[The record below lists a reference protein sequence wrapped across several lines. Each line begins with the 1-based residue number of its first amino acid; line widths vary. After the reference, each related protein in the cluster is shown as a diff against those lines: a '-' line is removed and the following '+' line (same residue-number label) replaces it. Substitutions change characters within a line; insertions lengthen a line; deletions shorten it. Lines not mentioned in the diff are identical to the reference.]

1 MRSVAIVNQKGGCG
15 KTTTAINLAATLAA
29 KNHRT
34 LLVDMDPQG
43 HCGIGLGVP
52 EDRIEQGLAEALLA
66 DPPGGADPDAMLW
79 EVAKNL
85 RLAPSTLSLAGL
97 EAARGGLAHL
107 PDRDARLSQFLDR
120 VADRFDWCVI
130 DCPPTIG
137 LLTFNALRAADE
149 AIIPVETGFF
159 SLKGSERQAAAIQA
173 MSARLERELPLR
185 ILPTLHRPSAKLAT
199 DLLAAIER
207 RHGMLTMPL
216 VIREHESLREAAG
229 FGQPITEY
237 APGSEA
243 CRDFVLLVDWL
254 EANPVVCTRK
264 KLNSATAARGELVL
278 EDAAPANTAATSGER
293 MADLLARIRQQA
305 AAPIAVEISSSIA
318 PNIESPVSGVSGVSG
333 ELP

>member
-29 KNHRT
+29 KNRRT

-52 EDRIEQGLAEALLA
+52 EDRIEHGLAEALLS

-120 VADRFDWCVI
+120 VANRFDWCVI

>member
-29 KNHRT
+29 KNRRT

-52 EDRIEQGLAEALLA
+52 EDRIEHGLAEALLS

-173 MSARLERELPLR
+173 MSTRLERELPLR

-243 CRDFVLLVDWL
+243 CLDFIALVEWL
-254 EANPVVCTRK
+254 DVNPVVCTRQK
-264 KLNSATAARGELVL
+264 INTAFAARGELAL
-278 EDAAPANTAATSGER
+278 DDAAPVSSAAASGER
-293 MADLLARIRQQA
+293 MADLLSRIRQQA
-305 AAPIAVEISSSIA
+305 SMPMTPALSVESVVR
-318 PNIESPVSGVSGVSG
+318 IESPVSGDQK
-333 ELP
+333 

>member
-15 KTTTAINLAATLAA
+15 KTTTAINLAVTLAA
-29 KNHRT
+29 KNRRT

-52 EDRIEQGLAEALLA
+52 EDRIEHGLAEALLS

-173 MSARLERELPLR
+173 MSTRLERELPLR

-243 CRDFVLLVDWL
+243 CLDFIALVEWL
-254 EANPVVCTRK
+254 DANPVVCTRQK
-264 KLNSATAARGELVL
+264 INAAFAPRGELAL
-278 EDAAPANTAATSGER
+278 DDAAPVSSAAASGER
-293 MADLLARIRQQA
+293 MADLLSRIRQQA
-305 AAPIAVEISSSIA
+305 SAPMTPVLSVESVVH
-318 PNIESPVSGVSGVSG
+318 IESPVSGDQK
-333 ELP
+333 

>member
-29 KNHRT
+29 KNRRT

-52 EDRIEQGLAEALLA
+52 EDRIEHGLAEALLS

-173 MSARLERELPLR
+173 MSTRLERELPLR

-243 CRDFVLLVDWL
+243 CLDFIALVEWL
-254 EANPVVCTRK
+254 DANPVVCTRQK
-264 KLNSATAARGELVL
+264 INAAFAPRGELAL
-278 EDAAPANTAATSGER
+278 DDAAPVSSAAASGER
-293 MADLLARIRQQA
+293 MADLLSRIRQQA
-305 AAPIAVEISSSIA
+305 SAPMTPVLSVESVVH
-318 PNIESPVSGVSGVSG
+318 IESPVSG
-333 ELP
+333 EQK

>member
-29 KNHRT
+29 KNRRT

-52 EDRIEQGLAEALLA
+52 EDRIEHGLAEALLS

-173 MSARLERELPLR
+173 MSTRLERELPLR

-243 CRDFVLLVDWL
+243 CLDFIALVEWL
-254 EANPVVCTRK
+254 DANPVVCTLQK
-264 KLNSATAARGELVL
+264 INAAFAPRGELAL
-278 EDAAPANTAATSGER
+278 DDAAPVSSAAASGER
-293 MADLLARIRQQA
+293 MADLLSRIRQQA
-305 AAPIAVEISSSIA
+305 SAPMTPVLSVESVVH
-318 PNIESPVSGVSGVSG
+318 IESPVSGDQK
-333 ELP
+333 

>member
-29 KNHRT
+29 KNRRT

-52 EDRIEQGLAEALLA
+52 EDRIEHGLAEALLS

-173 MSARLERELPLR
+173 MSTRLERELPLR

-243 CRDFVLLVDWL
+243 CLDFIALVEWL
-254 EANPVVCTRK
+254 DANPVVCTRQK
-264 KLNSATAARGELVL
+264 INAAFAPRGELAL
-278 EDAAPANTAATSGER
+278 DDAAPVSSAAASGER
-293 MADLLARIRQQA
+293 MADLLSRIRQHA
-305 AAPIAVEISSSIA
+305 SAPMTPVLSVESVVR
-318 PNIESPVSGVSGVSG
+318 IESPVSGDQK
-333 ELP
+333 

>member
-29 KNHRT
+29 KNRRT

-52 EDRIEQGLAEALLA
+52 EDRIEHGLAEALLS

-85 RLAPSTLSLAGL
+85 RLAPRTLSLAGL

-173 MSARLERELPLR
+173 MSTRLERELPLR

-207 RHGMLTMPL
+207 RHGLLTMPL

-243 CRDFVLLVDWL
+243 CLDFIALVEWL
-254 EANPVVCTRK
+254 DANPVVCTRQK
-264 KLNSATAARGELVL
+264 INAAFAPRGELAL
-278 EDAAPANTAATSGER
+278 DDAAPVSSAAASGER
-293 MADLLARIRQQA
+293 MADLLSRIRQQA
-305 AAPIAVEISSSIA
+305 SAPMTPVLSVESVVH
-318 PNIESPVSGVSGVSG
+318 IESPVSGDQK
-333 ELP
+333 

>member
-29 KNHRT
+29 KDRRT

-107 PDRDARLSQFLDR
+107 SDRDARLSIFLDR

-159 SLKGSERQAAAIQA
+159 SLKGSERQAAAIGA
-173 MSARLERELPLR
+173 MSARLERDLPLR
-185 ILPTLHRPSAKLAT
+185 ILPTLHRPNAKLAT

-243 CRDFVLLVDWL
+243 CRDFIALVDWL
-254 EANPVVCTRK
+254 DANPVACTRR
-264 KLNSATAARGELVL
+264 KLNVLIAARAELAQD
-278 EDAAPANTAATSGER
+278 DAAPANTAATSGER

-305 AAPIAVEISSSIA
+305 GAPIAPLSSATAVQSVSDGESSIR
-318 PNIESPVSGVSGVSG
+318 G
-333 ELP
+333 EQK

>member
-1 MRSVAIVNQKGGCG
+1 
-15 KTTTAINLAATLAA
+15 
-29 KNHRT
+29 
-34 LLVDMDPQG
+34 
-43 HCGIGLGVP
+43 
-52 EDRIEQGLAEALLA
+52 
-66 DPPGGADPDAMLW
+66 MLW

-173 MSARLERELPLR
+173 MSTRLERELPLR

-243 CRDFVLLVDWL
+243 CLDFIALVEWL
-254 EANPVVCTRK
+254 DANPVVCTRQK
-264 KLNSATAARGELVL
+264 INAAFAPRGELAL
-278 EDAAPANTAATSGER
+278 DDAAPVSSAAASGER
-293 MADLLARIRQQA
+293 MADLLSRIRQHA
-305 AAPIAVEISSSIA
+305 SAPMTPVLSVESVVR
-318 PNIESPVSGVSGVSG
+318 IESPVSGDQK
-333 ELP
+333 

>member
-29 KNHRT
+29 KNRRT

-43 HCGIGLGVP
+43 HCGLGLGVP
-52 EDRIEQGLAEALLA
+52 EDRIEHGLAEALLS

-173 MSARLERELPLR
+173 MSTRLERELPLR

-243 CRDFVLLVDWL
+243 CLDFIALVEWL
-254 EANPVVCTRK
+254 DANPVVCTRQK
-264 KLNSATAARGELVL
+264 INAAFAARGELAL
-278 EDAAPANTAATSGER
+278 DDAAPVSSAAASGER
-293 MADLLARIRQQA
+293 MADLLSRIRQQA
-305 AAPIAVEISSSIA
+305 SMPMTPALSVESVVR
-318 PNIESPVSGVSGVSG
+318 IESPVSGDQK
-333 ELP
+333 

>member
-29 KNHRT
+29 KNRRT

-52 EDRIEQGLAEALLA
+52 EDRIEHGLAEALLS

-130 DCPPTIG
+130 DSRINFELCLIV
-137 LLTFNALRAADE
+137 
-149 AIIPVETGFF
+149 II
-159 SLKGSERQAAAIQA
+159 
-173 MSARLERELPLR
+173 AR
-185 ILPTLHRPSAKLAT
+185 T
-199 DLLAAIER
+199 
-207 RHGMLTMPL
+207 
-216 VIREHESLREAAG
+216 
-229 FGQPITEY
+229 
-237 APGSEA
+237 
-243 CRDFVLLVDWL
+243 
-254 EANPVVCTRK
+254 
-264 KLNSATAARGELVL
+264 
-278 EDAAPANTAATSGER
+278 
-293 MADLLARIRQQA
+293 
-305 AAPIAVEISSSIA
+305 
-318 PNIESPVSGVSGVSG
+318 
-333 ELP
+333 

>member
-29 KNHRT
+29 KNRRT

-52 EDRIEQGLAEALLA
+52 EDRIEHGLAEALLS

-149 AIIPVETGFF
+149 AVIPVETGFF

-173 MSARLERELPLR
+173 MSTRLERELPLR

-243 CRDFVLLVDWL
+243 CLDFIALVEWL
-254 EANPVVCTRK
+254 DANPVVCTRQK
-264 KLNSATAARGELVL
+264 INAAFAARGELAL
-278 EDAAPANTAATSGER
+278 DDAAPVSSAAASGER
-293 MADLLARIRQQA
+293 MADLLSRIRQQA
-305 AAPIAVEISSSIA
+305 SMPMTPALSVESVVR
-318 PNIESPVSGVSGVSG
+318 IESPVSGDQK
-333 ELP
+333 

>member
-29 KNHRT
+29 KNRRT

-43 HCGIGLGVP
+43 HCGMGLGVP
-52 EDRIEQGLAEALLA
+52 EDRIEHGLAEALLS

-173 MSARLERELPLR
+173 MSTRLERELPLR

-243 CRDFVLLVDWL
+243 CLDFIALVEWL
-254 EANPVVCTRK
+254 DANPVVCTRQK
-264 KLNSATAARGELVL
+264 INTAFAARGELAL
-278 EDAAPANTAATSGER
+278 DDAAPISSAAASGER
-293 MADLLARIRQQA
+293 MADLLSRIRQQA
-305 AAPIAVEISSSIA
+305 TMPMTPALSVESVVH
-318 PNIESPVSGVSGVSG
+318 IESPVSGDQK
-333 ELP
+333 

>member
-29 KNHRT
+29 KNRRT

-52 EDRIEQGLAEALLA
+52 EDRIEHGLAEALLS

-173 MSARLERELPLR
+173 MSTRLERELPLR

-243 CRDFVLLVDWL
+243 CLDFIALVEWL
-254 EANPVVCTRK
+254 DANPVVCTRQK
-264 KLNSATAARGELVL
+264 INTAFAARGELAL
-278 EDAAPANTAATSGER
+278 DDAAPVSSAAASGER
-293 MADLLARIRQQA
+293 MADLLSRIRQQA
-305 AAPIAVEISSSIA
+305 SMPMTPALSVESVVR
-318 PNIESPVSGVSGVSG
+318 IESPVNGDQK
-333 ELP
+333 

>member
-29 KNHRT
+29 KNRRT

-52 EDRIEQGLAEALLA
+52 EDRIEHGLAEALLS

-173 MSARLERELPLR
+173 MSTRLERELPLR

-243 CRDFVLLVDWL
+243 CLDFIALMEWL
-254 EANPVVCTRK
+254 DANPVVCTRQK
-264 KLNSATAARGELVL
+264 INAAFAPRGELAL
-278 EDAAPANTAATSGER
+278 DDAAPVSSAAASGER
-293 MADLLARIRQQA
+293 MADLLSRIRQQA
-305 AAPIAVEISSSIA
+305 SAPMTPVLSVESVVH
-318 PNIESPVSGVSGVSG
+318 IESPVSG
-333 ELP
+333 EQK